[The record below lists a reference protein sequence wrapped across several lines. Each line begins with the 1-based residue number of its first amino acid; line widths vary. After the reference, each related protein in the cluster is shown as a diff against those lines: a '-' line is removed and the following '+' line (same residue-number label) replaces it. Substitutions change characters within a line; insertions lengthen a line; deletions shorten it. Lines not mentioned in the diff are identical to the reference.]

1 MSLAT
6 WLTLLSAWIVAVA
19 SPGPDFLAVMRTS
32 ATSGRH
38 KGLFVAAG
46 VTTGIALW
54 VVLALTG
61 LAVVFAQ
68 YEAAYKVVRYLGAAF
83 LIGYG
88 LRILWSLRRSSNN
101 NDDDDE
107 TPAANAAAASAPLA
121 TRSVWKA
128 YRIGLVT
135 NVANPKALVF
145 FGALLASIVP
155 HGSPLLAQLE
165 VFATIVGVT
174 FAWFASL
181 AWIASGE
188 RVANGYRRAAR
199 RIDGAVGG
207 VFTVIGVSLAAK
219 A

>member
-1 MSLAT
+1 MT
-6 WLTLLSAWIVAVA
+6 RW
-19 SPGPDFLAVMRTS
+19 SPGTRVSLVLFDLDGTLSDSAPGITSSMRT
-32 ATSGRH
+32 
-38 KGLFVAAG
+38 
-46 VTTGIALW
+46 
-54 VVLALTG
+54 ALT
-61 LAVVFAQ
+61 
-68 YEAAYKVVRYLGAAF
+68 
-83 LIGYG
+83 
-88 LRILWSLRRSSNN
+88 RILWSLRRSSNN
-101 NDDDDE
+101 DDGE

-165 VFATIVGVT
+165 VFATIVGVA

>member
-1 MSLAT
+1 LSLAT

-101 NDDDDE
+101 DDGE

-165 VFATIVGVT
+165 VFATIVGVAFT
-174 FAWFASL
+174 WFASL

>member
-32 ATSGRH
+32 ATSGRR

-101 NDDDDE
+101 DDDE

-155 HGSPLLAQLE
+155 HGSPLLPQLE
-165 VFATIVGVT
+165 VFATIVGVA

>member
-32 ATSGRH
+32 ATSGRR

-46 VTTGIALW
+46 VTTGIALS

-101 NDDDDE
+101 DDGE

-165 VFATIVGVT
+165 VFATIVGVA

>member
-32 ATSGRH
+32 ATSGRR

-88 LRILWSLRRSSNN
+88 LRILWSLRRSSN
-101 NDDDDE
+101 DDDE
-107 TPAANAAAASAPLA
+107 TPAANAATASAPLA

>member
-32 ATSGRH
+32 ATSGRR

-46 VTTGIALW
+46 VTSGIALW

-88 LRILWSLRRSSNN
+88 LRILWSLRHS
-101 NDDDDE
+101 NDDDAE
-107 TPAANAAAASAPLA
+107 AEQAAEAPAPAPLV
-121 TRSVWKA
+121 TGSVWQA

-165 VFATIVGVT
+165 VFATIVGVA

>member
-32 ATSGRH
+32 ATSGRR

-101 NDDDDE
+101 DDDE

-165 VFATIVGVT
+165 VFATIVGVA

-181 AWIASGE
+181 ARIASGE

>member
-32 ATSGRH
+32 ATSGRR

-101 NDDDDE
+101 DDDE
-107 TPAANAAAASAPLA
+107 TPGANAAAASAPLA
-121 TRSVWKA
+121 TRSVLKA

-155 HGSPLLAQLE
+155 HGSPVLAQLE
-165 VFATIVGVT
+165 VFATIVGVA

>member
-32 ATSGRH
+32 ATSGRR

-88 LRILWSLRRSSNN
+88 LRILWSLRRSSN
-101 NDDDDE
+101 DDDE

-165 VFATIVGVT
+165 VFATIVGVA

>member
-1 MSLAT
+1 
-6 WLTLLSAWIVAVA
+6 
-19 SPGPDFLAVMRTS
+19 MRTS
-32 ATSGRH
+32 ATSGRR

-101 NDDDDE
+101 DDGE

-165 VFATIVGVT
+165 VFATIVGVA